1 MFNNQ
6 ERLSMLNM
14 MKKLREEL
22 PKAQAKAELAEL
34 ARDTA
39 GKYYDLVETDKAWT
53 EYMLTSERYHDLSDM
68 AESLE
73 RVSDYLK
80 KIDEELNLLD
90 GLGW

>member
-6 ERLSMLNM
+6 ERLSLLNM

-39 GKYYDLVETDKAWT
+39 GKYYDLVETDKAWA
-53 EYMLTSERYHDLSDM
+53 EYLMTSERYHNLSDM

-73 RVSDYLK
+73 RVSDYLR
-80 KIDEELNLLD
+80 KIDEELNFLD
-90 GLGW
+90 SLGW